1 MSLDRCSAQ
10 CIFIGGA
17 YHCRSNYDFDLWLMF
32 AESTGM
38 FNFRRIEKEMD
49 TSLFDP
55 EHDMDLVA
63 LINEAR
69 TEREIQ
75 SVARMSRAR
84 MRSRRHQLAAARR
97 PHQPDSTQARGF
109 SPPSSLLRGF

>member
-1 MSLDRCSAQ
+1 
-10 CIFIGGA
+10 
-17 YHCRSNYDFDLWLMF
+17 MF
-32 AESTGM
+32 S
-38 FNFRRIEKEMD
+38 FRRNENTVD

-55 EHDMDLVA
+55 EHDMDLVTM
-63 LINEAR
+63 INEAR

-97 PHQPDSTQARGF
+97 IQQDGARDHGHVSHRPVTRAF
-109 SPPSSLLRGF
+109 

>member
-1 MSLDRCSAQ
+1 MV
-10 CIFIGGA
+10 
-17 YHCRSNYDFDLWLMF
+17 MF
-32 AESTGM
+32 K
-38 FNFRRIEKEMD
+38 FRRIENNVD

-75 SVARMSRAR
+75 SVARMSRSR
-84 MRSRRHQLAAARR
+84 MRARRRQLAAARR
-97 PHQPDSTQARGF
+97 PHQPDSTHARGF
-109 SPPSSLLRGF
+109 APPSSTLRGF

>member
-1 MSLDRCSAQ
+1 
-10 CIFIGGA
+10 
-17 YHCRSNYDFDLWLMF
+17 
-32 AESTGM
+32 M
-38 FNFRRIEKEMD
+38 FNFRNSKNDLD

-84 MRSRRHQLAAARR
+84 MRARRKHLASPRR
-97 PHQPDSTQARGF
+97 PHAPAATHARGY
-109 SPPSSLLRGF
+109 SPPASVMRGL

>member
-1 MSLDRCSAQ
+1 LA
-10 CIFIGGA
+10 
-17 YHCRSNYDFDLWLMF
+17 NL
-32 AESTGM
+32 AESIVM
-38 FNFRRIEKEMD
+38 FNFRRNENTMD

-84 MRSRRHQLAAARR
+84 MRARRHQLAVARR
-97 PHQPDSTQARGF
+97 PHVSDSTHARGYA
-109 SPPSSLLRGF
+109 PPSSTLRGF

>member
-1 MSLDRCSAQ
+1 
-10 CIFIGGA
+10 
-17 YHCRSNYDFDLWLMF
+17 MF
-32 AESTGM
+32 K
-38 FNFRRIEKEMD
+38 FRRVPNEVD

-75 SVARMSRAR
+75 SVARMSRTR
-84 MRSRRHQLAAARR
+84 MRDRRRQLESARR
-97 PHQPDSTQARGF
+97 PHQLDSTHARGF
-109 SPPSSLLRGF
+109 APPSTTLRGF

>member
-1 MSLDRCSAQ
+1 
-10 CIFIGGA
+10 
-17 YHCRSNYDFDLWLMF
+17 
-32 AESTGM
+32 M
-38 FNFRRIEKEMD
+38 FNFMRNEKPLD
-49 TSLFDP
+49 TSMFDP

-84 MRSRRHQLAAARR
+84 MRARRHHLNAARR
-97 PHQPDSTQARGF
+97 PHQPDSTRARGF
-109 SPPSSLLRGF
+109 APPSTLMRGF